1 MSLSYSEDKTGVLK
15 AGSTKLRNQ
24 LTSNAAA
31 CLNDLG
37 RGARDRVRQP
47 LTKRKGDSLYNSVKV
62 DLASAAN
69 LLVKTYTQKATA
81 VFRELDTKAHIIE
94 PKKAGG
100 VLAFIPK
107 RGRNV
112 VFAKLVH
119 HPGTKG
125 THSWQYANMQFKMR
139 VPFAIKQMLDQTF
152 QLKPYTKRY
161 S

>member
-1 MSLSYSEDKTGVLK
+1 MSLSYAQDKTGVLK
-15 AGSTKLRNQ
+15 AGSAKLRSQ
-24 LTSNAAA
+24 LTSNASAM
-31 CLNDLG
+31 LNDLG

-47 LTKRKGDSLYNSVKV
+47 LTKRTGDSLYNSVKV
-62 DLASAAN
+62 EIATKSMLI
-69 LLVKTYTQKATA
+69 VKTYTQKASA
-81 VFRELDTKAHIIE
+81 VFRELDTKAHVIK

-100 VLAFIPK
+100 VLVFIPK

-112 VFAKLVH
+112 VFAKLVN

-125 THSWQYANMQFKMR
+125 THSWQYANLQFKMR
-139 VPFAIKQMLDQTF
+139 IPFAMKQMLSETF

>member
-1 MSLSYSEDKTGVLK
+1 MSLSYTQDKTGVLK
-15 AGSTKLRNQ
+15 AGSAKLRNQ
-24 LTSNAAA
+24 LTNNASAM
-31 CLNDLG
+31 LNDLG
-37 RGARDRVRQP
+37 RGARDRVRKP
-47 LTKRKGDSLYNSVKV
+47 LTKHTGDSLYNSVKV
-62 DLASAAN
+62 QLATKAN
-69 LLVKTYTQKATA
+69 LTVKTYTQSATA
-81 VFRELDTKAHIIE
+81 VLRELDTKAHVIK

-125 THSWQYANMQFKMR
+125 THSWQYANLQFKMR
-139 VPFAIKQMLDQTF
+139 IPFAVKQMFDQTF